1 MIYLANNLIKA
12 VVQFSAN
19 KLAGKLR
26 AIATIKAN
34 FGSEHGRSQIR
45 AHARFSALSGL
56 RIKTRRHID
65 RNHRGAGLIE
75 SGNPYIKRGA
85 KLTMEPRTENGVNY
99 KVRLLNKLNEL
110 ITRRPNMNRNV
121 TSSSSTSNMTSQR
134 TWNFIGIDGGYN
146 VDVGTLLTKNV
157 GGDPPITTVI
167 AKSAKNQNALRGTS
181 LGKARNKLSGKLHE
195 LRF

>member
-1 MIYLANNLIKA
+1 MVYFANNLVKV
-12 VVQFSAN
+12 VVQLPAD
-19 KLAGKLR
+19 KLARKLWT
-26 AIATIKAN
+26 IATIKTN
-34 FGSEHGRSQIR
+34 FGREHGRSQIS
-45 AHARFSALSGL
+45 AHARFSALSAL
-56 RIKTRRHID
+56 RIKTRRHVD
-65 RNHRGAGLIE
+65 RNHQGANLIE
-75 SGNPYIKRGA
+75 SGNPNIERGA
-85 KLTMEPRTENGVNY
+85 KLSMESRTKNGVNN
-99 KVRLLNKLNEL
+99 KVRLLNKLNKF
-110 ITRRPNMNRNV
+110 ITRRPDMNSDV

-146 VDVGTLLTKNV
+146 MDVGTLLTKNV